1 MIEIR
6 KLLKQKKV
14 DITELAGRLNVSR
27 QTVHYYINQADKNS
41 VETLNKIAAA
51 LNVPVIDLFERPATG
66 QIVCPKCGTSI
77 KLTAESVSNE

>member
-1 MIEIR
+1 MIDIR

-14 DITELAGRLNVSR
+14 DITELASMLNVSR

-51 LNVPVIDLFERPATG
+51 LNVPVVELFERPASG
-66 QIVCPKCGTSI
+66 SIICPKCGTAI
-77 KLTAESVSNE
+77 ELSVKPASND